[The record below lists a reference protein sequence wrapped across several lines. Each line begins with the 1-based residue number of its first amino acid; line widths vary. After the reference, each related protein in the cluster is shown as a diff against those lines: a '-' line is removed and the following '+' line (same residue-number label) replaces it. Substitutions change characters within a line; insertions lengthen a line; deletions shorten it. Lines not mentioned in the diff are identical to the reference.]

1 MVYNDK
7 DRCYDGGSMEKLKK
21 VYLFIGTAIV
31 AIALIDL
38 FFITRFR
45 YNVVLNIDFFI
56 RVTLMTFIFIF
67 GIRLIRKIDR
77 IFVDRILELNV
88 SRSKQAVM
96 DDYRD
101 VAIEKHEIT
110 RKLQII
116 QSYAKM
122 RNYDDLEAYLQSE
135 LEKE

>member
-1 MVYNDK
+1 MQ
-7 DRCYDGGSMEKLKK
+7 RLKK

-31 AIALIDL
+31 IIALIDL
-38 FFITRFR
+38 FYITKFR
-45 YNVVLNIDFFI
+45 YSIVLNLSFFI
-56 RVTLMTFIFIF
+56 RFLLMTFIFIF

-88 SRSKQAVM
+88 IRSQREVV

-122 RNYDDLEAYLQSE
+122 KKYDE
-135 LEKE
+135 LESYLENELLDE

>member
-1 MVYNDK
+1 MQ
-7 DRCYDGGSMEKLKK
+7 KLKK

-31 AIALIDL
+31 VIALIDL
-38 FFITRFR
+38 FYITKFR
-45 YNVVLNIDFFI
+45 YEIVLNLDFLI
-56 RVTLMTFIFIF
+56 RTSLMTFIFIF
-67 GIRLIRKIDR
+67 GIRLIRKIDK

-88 SRSKQAVM
+88 LRSRQEVL

-122 RNYDDLEAYLQSE
+122 KKYDELEEYLQQE
-135 LEKE
+135 LDKE

>member
-1 MVYNDK
+1 
-7 DRCYDGGSMEKLKK
+7 
-21 VYLFIGTAIV
+21 
-31 AIALIDL
+31 
-38 FFITRFR
+38 
-45 YNVVLNIDFFI
+45 
-56 RVTLMTFIFIF
+56 MTFIFIF

-88 SRSKQAVM
+88 IRSQREVV

-122 RNYDDLEAYLQSE
+122 KKYDE
-135 LEKE
+135 LESYLENELLDE

>member
-1 MVYNDK
+1 MQ
-7 DRCYDGGSMEKLKK
+7 RLKK

-31 AIALIDL
+31 IIALIDL
-38 FFITRFR
+38 FYITKFR
-45 YNVVLNIDFFI
+45 YDITLNLSFFI
-56 RVTLMTFIFIF
+56 RFFLMTFIFIF

-88 SRSKQAVM
+88 IRSQKEVI

-122 RNYDDLEAYLQSE
+122 KKYDELDNYLENE
-135 LEKE
+135 LLEE

>member
-1 MVYNDK
+1 MQ
-7 DRCYDGGSMEKLKK
+7 KLKK

-31 AIALIDL
+31 VIALIDL
-38 FFITRFR
+38 FYVTKFR
-45 YNVVLNIDFFI
+45 YEIILNFDFLI
-56 RVTLMTFIFIF
+56 RALLMTLIFIF
-67 GIRLIRKIDR
+67 GIRLIRKIDT

-88 SRSKQAVM
+88 LRSRQEVL

-122 RNYDDLEAYLQSE
+122 KKYDALETYLQEE

>member
-1 MVYNDK
+1 MQ
-7 DRCYDGGSMEKLKK
+7 RLKK

-31 AIALIDL
+31 IIALIDL
-38 FFITRFR
+38 FYITKFR
-45 YNVVLNIDFFI
+45 YDIVLNFNFFF
-56 RVTLMTFIFIF
+56 RVTLMALIFIF

-88 SRSKQAVM
+88 LRSQREVI

-110 RKLQII
+110 RKLQIV

-122 RNYDDLEAYLQSE
+122 KKYDELEAYLE
-135 LEKE
+135 DEIYNEE

>member
-1 MVYNDK
+1 MQ
-7 DRCYDGGSMEKLKK
+7 KLKK

-31 AIALIDL
+31 VIALIDL
-38 FFITRFR
+38 FYITKFR
-45 YNVVLNIDFFI
+45 YEIILNFDFLI
-56 RVTLMTFIFIF
+56 RASLMTFIFIF

-88 SRSKQAVM
+88 LRSRQEVL

-122 RNYDDLEAYLQSE
+122 KKYDELEGYLQEE
-135 LEKE
+135 LDKE

>member
-1 MVYNDK
+1 
-7 DRCYDGGSMEKLKK
+7 MEKLKK

-45 YNVVLNIDFFI
+45 YNVVLNVDFFI

-88 SRSKQAVM
+88 LRAKQAVM

-101 VAIEKHEIT
+101 VSIEKHEIT

-122 RNYDDLEAYLQSE
+122 KNYDELEAYLQSE

>member
-1 MVYNDK
+1 
-7 DRCYDGGSMEKLKK
+7 MEKLKK

>member
-1 MVYNDK
+1 
-7 DRCYDGGSMEKLKK
+7 MEKLKK

-45 YNVVLNIDFFI
+45 YNVVLNVDFFI

-88 SRSKQAVM
+88 LRAKQAVM

-101 VAIEKHEIT
+101 VSIEKHEIT

-122 RNYDDLEAYLQSE
+122 KKYDDLEAYLQSE

>member
-1 MVYNDK
+1 M
-7 DRCYDGGSMEKLKK
+7 
-21 VYLFIGTAIV
+21 
-31 AIALIDL
+31 AL
-38 FFITRFR
+38 
-45 YNVVLNIDFFI
+45 
-56 RVTLMTFIFIF
+56 IFIF

-88 SRSKQAVM
+88 LRSQREVV

-122 RNYDDLEAYLQSE
+122 KKYDE
-135 LEKE
+135 LETYLEDEIYNEE

>member
-1 MVYNDK
+1 MQ
-7 DRCYDGGSMEKLKK
+7 RLKK

-31 AIALIDL
+31 VIALIDL
-38 FFITRFR
+38 FYITKFR
-45 YNVVLNIDFFI
+45 YEIVLNLNFFV
-56 RVTLMTFIFIF
+56 RFFLMTFIFIF

-88 SRSKQAVM
+88 IRSQREVV

-122 RNYDDLEAYLQSE
+122 KKYDE
-135 LEKE
+135 LESYLENELLDE